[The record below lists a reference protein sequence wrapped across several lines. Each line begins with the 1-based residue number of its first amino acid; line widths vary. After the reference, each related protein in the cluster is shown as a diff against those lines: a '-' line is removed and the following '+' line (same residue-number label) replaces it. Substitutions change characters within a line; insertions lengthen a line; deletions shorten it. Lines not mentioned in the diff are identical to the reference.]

1 MWYVMQVYAGQ
12 EMDVACQCR
21 SLVVID
27 GEDVFV
33 PLTERQTKLHGK
45 WTLVQT
51 KLFPGY
57 VFIETAQIED
67 FFLRLKKIKA
77 KAKVLGVDGDLTA
90 ISMEEEAYLAKLCG
104 KDHIARYS
112 EGYLEGDSL
121 VVSSGAL
128 KGCEAKVKKI
138 LRHKRLAVLEVA
150 LLGRSV
156 DVTLGLGV
164 LEKK

>member
-12 EMDVACQCR
+12 EMDVAWQCR
-21 SLVVID
+21 SLVAID

-33 PLTERQTKLHGK
+33 PLTERQTKLRGK
-45 WTLVQT
+45 WTLIQT

-90 ISMEEEAYLAKLCG
+90 ISKDEEEYLTKLCG

-112 EGYLEGDSL
+112 EGYIEGDSL

-128 KGCEAKVKKI
+128 QGCEAKVKKI

-164 LEKK
+164 LEKR